1 MRVPALLRA
10 MHFGPVMLV
19 CLASFVL
26 SVHLLSFLG
35 AVETTVA
42 IFVGQC
48 FIGWTNDLVD
58 LESDRS
64 ARRVKKPLVSGELDS
79 RTLRTLLPITLIL
92 AITISLLSPLN
103 VKGTMVHGAG
113 LFSAT
118 LYNVWLKRTVLSFA
132 PYVVSFALLPVAI
145 YSTANKS
152 APFWM
157 VTAFATVACSFHF
170 INVIKDID
178 EDRRQGLLGLPQRAG
193 KRLSQ
198 TIAAALLALA
208 AIDIIFLR

>member
-1 MRVPALLRA
+1 
-10 MHFGPVMLV
+10 
-19 CLASFVL
+19 
-26 SVHLLSFLG
+26 
-35 AVETTVA
+35 VA

-58 LESDRS
+58 LESDRN
-64 ARRVKKPLVSGELDS
+64 AGRVKKPLVSGELDS
-79 RTLRTLLPITLIL
+79 KTLRTLLPITLIL
-92 AITISLLSPLN
+92 TITISLLSPLN
-103 VKGTMVHGAG
+103 VKGTMVHGVG

-132 PYVVSFALLPVAI
+132 PYVVSFALLPIAI
-145 YSTANKS
+145 YSTVNKS

-157 VTAFATVACSFHF
+157 VAAFATVACSFHF
-170 INVIKDID
+170 LNVIKDID
-178 EDRRQGLLGLPQRAG
+178 EDRQQGLLGLPQRAG

-198 TIAAALLALA
+198 TIAVALLALA